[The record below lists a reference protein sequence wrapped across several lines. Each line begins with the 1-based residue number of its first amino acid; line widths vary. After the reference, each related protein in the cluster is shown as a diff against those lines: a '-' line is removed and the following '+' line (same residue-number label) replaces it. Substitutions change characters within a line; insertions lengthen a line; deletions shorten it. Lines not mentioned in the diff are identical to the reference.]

1 MYVKPT
7 AHFKESGRENYLL
20 LSRRHFAG
28 PGPSLALQ
36 IPGNGPRFPFFFFS
50 AGNKSTSEVD
60 DIFVCPVDG
69 GFGPDDVSFLGVKQ
83 RFRGG
88 FRI

>member
-1 MYVKPT
+1 MYTKPIT
-7 AHFKESGRENYLL
+7 CFKESRRENYLL

-50 AGNKSTSEVD
+50 AGNGSTSEVD
-60 DIFVCPVDG
+60 DMFVCPVDG